1 MKCFYFIFS
10 FKKDQLHHKTDFD
23 GIVTKITCI
32 WYTLISPSIFF
43 NQAMDLLSPPV
54 PQNADSR
61 CKALIRR
68 GTAFCELEMYVE
80 GQYNIVHF
88 DGQSYRYL

>member
-1 MKCFYFIFS
+1 
-10 FKKDQLHHKTDFD
+10 
-23 GIVTKITCI
+23 
-32 WYTLISPSIFF
+32 
-43 NQAMDLLSPPV
+43 MDLLSPPV

-80 GQYNIVHF
+80 GQYLKDVGYNFFQGYIFLRVIA
-88 DGQSYRYL
+88 Y

>member
-1 MKCFYFIFS
+1 
-10 FKKDQLHHKTDFD
+10 
-23 GIVTKITCI
+23 
-32 WYTLISPSIFF
+32 
-43 NQAMDLLSPPV
+43 MDLLSPPV

-80 GQYNIVHF
+80 GLQDYEAALKIDPNNKQVREDAEKMRKII
-88 DGQSYRYL
+88 QSSSES

>member
-1 MKCFYFIFS
+1 
-10 FKKDQLHHKTDFD
+10 
-23 GIVTKITCI
+23 
-32 WYTLISPSIFF
+32 
-43 NQAMDLLSPPV
+43 MDLLSPPV

-80 GQYNIVHF
+80 GQYLKDVDYNFFKVIF
-88 DGQSYRYL
+88 FSGL

>member
-1 MKCFYFIFS
+1 
-10 FKKDQLHHKTDFD
+10 
-23 GIVTKITCI
+23 
-32 WYTLISPSIFF
+32 
-43 NQAMDLLSPPV
+43 MDLLSPPV

-80 GQYNIVHF
+80 GQYLNDV
-88 DGQSYRYL
+88 R

>member
-1 MKCFYFIFS
+1 
-10 FKKDQLHHKTDFD
+10 
-23 GIVTKITCI
+23 
-32 WYTLISPSIFF
+32 
-43 NQAMDLLSPPV
+43 MDLLSPPV

-80 GQYNIVHF
+80 GQYITLFTLMVKATDICKSLSILKVSPTGMLFFVHPYCFLNDLCNLIVIL
-88 DGQSYRYL
+88 D

>member
-1 MKCFYFIFS
+1 
-10 FKKDQLHHKTDFD
+10 
-23 GIVTKITCI
+23 
-32 WYTLISPSIFF
+32 
-43 NQAMDLLSPPV
+43 MDLLSPPV